1 MSRKSDL
8 DRRIQRLERQLEALQ
23 PAEPVPVHVR
33 GMDGAIV
40 PPLSEDERTGK
51 RPCII
56 AQTVDGRD
64 PNRKHKKV

>member
-23 PAEPVPVHVR
+23 PAEPIPVHIR
-33 GMDGAIV
+33 GMDGTIT
-40 PPLSEDERTGK
+40 PPLTAEELASDKT
-51 RPCII
+51 IVI
-56 AQTVDGRD
+56 ALVVDGRD

>member
-33 GMDGAIV
+33 GMDGTIT
-40 PPLSEDERTGK
+40 PPLTAEEREGRK
-51 RPCII
+51 ACII